1 MTPEEQ
7 SYIDNVAD
15 TMDPE
20 TAKVYLEYE
29 ALKVKLRDDV
39 KVIGRRAKY
48 KAIWIGIMVLSIP
61 LWGYVIA
68 QYWNWFVSLAGFNT
82 ITWLQG
88 YCLVFAFQMLRSNF
102 GRIEVND
109 PCANYLQKMVDGDFT
124 DADKY
129 NMPDSVYFAIMTAA
143 SEFIPPLFGLFFGW
157 VLSCFL
163 YA

>member
-1 MTPEEQ
+1 
-7 SYIDNVAD
+7 
-15 TMDPE
+15 
-20 TAKVYLEYE
+20 
-29 ALKVKLRDDV
+29 
-39 KVIGRRAKY
+39 
-48 KAIWIGIMVLSIP
+48 
-61 LWGYVIA
+61 
-68 QYWNWFVSLAGFNT
+68 
-82 ITWLQG
+82 
-88 YCLVFAFQMLRSNF
+88 MLRSNF

-109 PCANYLQKMVDGDFT
+109 PCADYLRKMVDGDFT